1 NQTRYAAVA
10 PIPHERRQDQQG
22 NTARMTT
29 KGTLF
34 TVSAPSG
41 AGKTSLVDGLV
52 ANLAGI
58 QVSVSHTTRPK
69 RPGETDGVNYHFVD
83 VAAFEA
89 MLEQHA
95 FLEHARVFDNF
106 YGTSRHWVEETLSRG
121 IDVILEIDWQGA
133 SQVRTLMA
141 DTVGIFILPPSR
153 QTLLQRL
160 TNRGQDDEAVIARR
174 LAEATLEMS
183 HYREADYLII
193 NDHFATALDEL
204 KSIITTRRLT
214 LDKQQSRHG
223 ALL

>member
-1 NQTRYAAVA
+1 
-10 PIPHERRQDQQG
+10 
-22 NTARMTT
+22 MTT

-52 ANLAGI
+52 ANLGGI

-69 RPGETDGVNYHFVD
+69 RPGETDGVNYHFID

-214 LDKQQSRHG
+214 LDKQQSRHS
-223 ALL
+223 ALLDDLLS

>member
-1 NQTRYAAVA
+1 
-10 PIPHERRQDQQG
+10 
-22 NTARMTT
+22 MTT

-41 AGKTSLVDGLV
+41 AGKTSLVNGL
-52 ANLAGI
+52 LASLEGI

-83 VAAFEA
+83 VTTFKA
-89 MLEQHA
+89 MLEQQA

-106 YGTSRHWVEETLSRG
+106 YGTSRLWVEETLARG

-133 SQVRTLMA
+133 TQVRELMA
-141 DTVGIFILPPSR
+141 GTVGIFILPPSR
-153 QTLLQRL
+153 QTLLERL
-160 TNRGQDDEAVIARR
+160 TNRGQDNAAVIARR

-183 HYREADYLII
+183 HYREADYLVI

-204 KSIITTRRLT
+204 KAIITTRRLA
-214 LDKQQSRHG
+214 LDKQQSRHRS
-223 ALL
+223 LLDDLLS

>member
-1 NQTRYAAVA
+1 
-10 PIPHERRQDQQG
+10 
-22 NTARMTT
+22 MTT

-41 AGKTSLVDGLV
+41 AGKTSLVEGLV
-52 ANLAGI
+52 AGMEAI

-89 MLEQHA
+89 MLAQQA
-95 FLEHARVFDNF
+95 FFEHARVFDNF
-106 YGTSRHWVEETLSRG
+106 YGTSRHWVEETLNRG

-133 SQVRTLMA
+133 SQVRDQMA

-153 QTLLQRL
+153 ETLLERL
-160 TNRGQDDEAVIARR
+160 TNRGQDDATVIARR

-193 NDHFATALDEL
+193 NDNFAIALDEL
-204 KSIITTRRLT
+204 RAIITTRRLA

-223 ALL
+223 PLLDDLLS

>member
-1 NQTRYAAVA
+1 
-10 PIPHERRQDQQG
+10 
-22 NTARMTT
+22 
-29 KGTLF
+29 
-34 TVSAPSG
+34 
-41 AGKTSLVDGLV
+41 
-52 ANLAGI
+52 
-58 QVSVSHTTRPK
+58 
-69 RPGETDGVNYHFVD
+69 
-83 VAAFEA
+83 
-89 MLEQHA
+89 
-95 FLEHARVFDNF
+95 
-106 YGTSRHWVEETLSRG
+106 
-121 IDVILEIDWQGA
+121 
-133 SQVRTLMA
+133 MA

-223 ALL
+223 ALLDDLLS

>member
-1 NQTRYAAVA
+1 
-10 PIPHERRQDQQG
+10 
-22 NTARMTT
+22 MTT

-58 QVSVSHTTRPK
+58 QVSVSHPPRPK

-83 VAAFEA
+83 VAAFEV

-223 ALL
+223 ALLDDLLS

>member
-1 NQTRYAAVA
+1 
-10 PIPHERRQDQQG
+10 
-22 NTARMTT
+22 
-29 KGTLF
+29 
-34 TVSAPSG
+34 
-41 AGKTSLVDGLV
+41 
-52 ANLAGI
+52 
-58 QVSVSHTTRPK
+58 
-69 RPGETDGVNYHFVD
+69 
-83 VAAFEA
+83 

-223 ALL
+223 ALLDDLLS